1 MHQESEYSPAETGEY
16 LRIVSNFQDCV
27 GCEKDL
33 KDNKYNTLY
42 LAENILS
49 LYIISSSYSKQIISA
64 DKYHSIFSRQMVGI
78 VYVYYNN

>member
-1 MHQESEYSPAETGEY
+1 MHHEGEYSPAETGEY

-49 LYIISSSYSKQIISA
+49 LYIISSS
-64 DKYHSIFSRQMVGI
+64 
-78 VYVYYNN
+78 